1 MNAFY
6 ADVAL
11 RANYVCEYCHA
22 PQSTSN
28 FPLEVE
34 HIIPISFG
42 GKTEFE
48 NLALACRSCNI
59 FKSNFLFGLNDIRLF
74 NPRIDLWSEH
84 FEVKLLTF
92 EIVGL
97 TESGNGTIIRLR
109 MNSTFQLSARIEWN
123 RLDRFP

>member
-6 ADVAL
+6 ADVAM
-11 RANYVCEYCHA
+11 RANFVCEYCHA

-34 HIIPISFG
+34 HIIPISLG
-42 GKTEFE
+42 GNDDFE

-59 FKSNFLFGLNDIRLF
+59 FKSNFLFGLDDVRLF
-74 NPRIDLWSEH
+74 NPRTDLWSEH
-84 FEVKLLTF
+84 FEVDISTF

-97 TESGNGTIIRLR
+97 TDIGRGTIIRLK
-109 MNSTFQLSARIEWN
+109 MNSTFQILARIEWN

>member
-6 ADVAL
+6 ADVAM

-34 HIIPISFG
+34 HIIPISLG
-42 GKTEFE
+42 GETEFK
-48 NLALACRSCNI
+48 NLALSCRSCNI
-59 FKSNFLFGLNDIRLF
+59 FKSNFLFGLDGVRLF
-74 NPRIDLWSEH
+74 NPRTDLWSEH
-84 FEVKLLTF
+84 FEVDLITF

-97 TESGNGTIIRLR
+97 TDIGRGTINRLR
-109 MNSTFQLSARIEWN
+109 MNSTFQLLARVEWN
-123 RLDRFP
+123 RIDRFP